1 MAAGYAEQ
9 WAEVEALAKGDLG
22 LEDASPQEAL
32 ARIKDLR
39 LPVREAIMLGAN
51 AAKRDWCKLCAL
63 EQELEEECGLDN
75 WDTDPDDV
83 IEAASGAARTSNPKR
98 RTPAPRPPAQ
108 ISDEDLL
115 REIENGH
122 RADYLSSEEA
132 TAIFEFCKEHLDDA
146 VRLKLGQWKNPSLQ
160 APKLIFADKDADGWF
175 PQYQFGVLAKEDYH
189 RRISDITG
197 TPLQGL
203 LQKMNHDFGVEVTN
217 FVANCCKTFATYL
230 PSHKDQTFSLQSA
243 RSDYETEASVFNY
256 SVGATRNL
264 WFIRDTG
271 AKGLWGKKSREELQG
286 LGTEIFK
293 EVALAHNSLNVMTGP
308 VNAATLHM
316 LPVEESQGK
325 PEELRFSVT
334 GRAAKRLLVNLLLRE
349 YKVYKQGKWEQGKLP
364 EPKQPTERKRPLL
377 EDGPAEK
384 KRSNTGAKAAS
395 GSKEEV
401 VDPPPFPDMPEIRRV
416 LNMPGPPLVQGT
428 GEAKKLVEN
437 RATRMPLGDY
447 VLRCANSKDWK
458 KDLKVLEQQINQLPY
473 EEGSLDHLRGKA
485 VYMVRLAEHR
495 TPEQCNG
502 HPWAIGP
509 VCHVITHVKWLKEPV
524 DIPQKG
530 QGPFIKL
537 YAEKPKKPEQALCHR
552 TIAEKVYEQVK
563 DRDWIELD
571 TSPLDAPALPNRGTS
586 TSAGSSSS
594 AGSGGASAADGTS
607 PAGPETIDNTQAASD
622 APRRASS
629 QDRPT
634 QEGPRSG
641 AAPSSDRLPSCGAS
655 RCSGPGRR
663 R

>member
-75 WDTDPDDV
+75 WDPDDV

-316 LPVEESQGK
+316 LPVEESQGRT
-325 PEELRFSVT
+325 EELRFSVT
-334 GRAAKRLLVNLLLRE
+334 GRAAKRLLVNVLLRE
-349 YKVYKQGKWEQGKLP
+349 YKLCSALP
-364 EPKQPTERKRPLL
+364 EPEPENSCKRAARP

-384 KRSNTGAKAAS
+384 KKRKAAS
-395 GSKEEV
+395 GSEEV
-401 VDPPPFPDMPEIRRV
+401 VAPPPFPDMPEIRRV

-485 VYMVRLAEHR
+485 VCMVRLAEHR

-502 HPWAIGP
+502 YPWAIGP

-537 YAEKPKKPEQALCHR
+537 YAEKPEHR

-563 DRDWIELD
+563 DEWIELD
-571 TSPLDAPALPNRGTS
+571 TSPLDAPALPNHSMPSGGS
-586 TSAGSSSS
+586 SSSSS
-594 AGSGGASAADGTS
+594 AGPGSANAADGP
-607 PAGPETIDNTQAASD
+607 PAPAHNESLDSGLVAGNVVEETLPDGRKVQGTVVYRIDNLYCVD
-622 APRRASS
+622 VGH
-629 QDRPT
+629 
-634 QEGPRSG
+634 ELHKGVK
-641 AAPSSDRLPSCGAS
+641 SSDLRLL
-655 RCSGPGRR
+655 R
-663 R
+663 